1 MNQDITDV
9 KIIYP
14 SEVSRKEAM
23 HRFQDL
29 IDGAGQVDPNQH
41 LTIERLFSQLHLDL
55 RLEKIIPDNAFTFEL
70 IHQGLAKKASSME
83 LYFIHPNPDHKWSR
97 EMSKRLLSLYKSLH
111 TLENPHDWK
120 DDVGARICHG
130 VVKKIEQG
138 LGGIYSTR
146 RLHVLREKLQGKTT
160 EELFSLRT
168 CKGIIFLDHPP
179 KLLEYNAD
187 TPSLQIE
194 SSILS
199 DEWFKDLYV
208 NPNTG

>member
-70 IHQGLAKKASSME
+70 IHKAWQRKHPLWNYIS
-83 LYFIHPNPDHKWSR
+83 FIQIQIINGR
-97 EMSKRLLSLYKSLH
+97 ERCL
-111 TLENPHDWK
+111 N
-120 DDVGARICHG
+120 V
-130 VVKKIEQG
+130 
-138 LGGIYSTR
+138 
-146 RLHVLREKLQGKTT
+146 
-160 EELFSLRT
+160 F
-168 CKGIIFLDHPP
+168 
-179 KLLEYNAD
+179 
-187 TPSLQIE
+187 
-194 SSILS
+194 
-199 DEWFKDLYV
+199 
-208 NPNTG
+208 